1 MRWAAEAKAGVS
13 LLLAGVLLV
22 AVAGPGDAQAQER
35 VGARLRARLSA
46 VGPGERVP
54 IQVKLRKTDL
64 PRRGPGRRQRIRS
77 RQQRATSSLPAA
89 SFRLRRRYENLSGL
103 AGWARPEAIAELE
116 RHPEVERIYFDARF
130 ELAMVQG
137 AALLGSDQLV
147 AAGITGQGVNVAVL
161 DSGVDTDHVYLSD
174 DLAAEACF
182 CDDDPAVGVGC
193 CPSGGETQSGAGS
206 AEDDDG
212 HGTGMA
218 GVVTSARPGREG
230 IAPDAGIVAV
240 RILSGSGGGNF
251 SDVVAA
257 LDWVLTNHV
266 ALDIRVVNMSFGDQG
281 EYDDASVFPCTG
293 SLTADAIADLVA
305 AGVTIFVAS
314 GNNGYDAGI
323 AFPACVPEA
332 ISVGGVYDTYVSTAN
347 WSCLDPP
354 TCSQSCSDT
363 PGLEG
368 SFACL
373 TNDGALL
380 DILAPSWPTSSLG
393 LNGSNAN
400 IGGTSV
406 SSAYAS
412 AEAALLLSVDPSLTP
427 AEIQT
432 LLTGHGPAV
441 TNPDNSSSYPRT
453 DLAAAF
459 TTVLLTLDTDA
470 DGILDDGDVS
480 GTIGDAKCSGGQTL
494 GCDDNCVVD
503 ANPGQA
509 DSDGNGTGNAC
520 NQAEDG
526 DGDDFADV
534 LDNCPLVPNP
544 GQLDTDG
551 DGRGDLC
558 EPALVPA
565 LGRAALGLLVGLL
578 VAAGA
583 PWLRRARRSV

>member
-1 MRWAAEAKAGVS
+1 LAA
-13 LLLAGVLLV
+13 VLLV
-22 AVAGPGDAQAQER
+22 ALGEPVDAQAAAR
-35 VGARLRARLSA
+35 VGERLRSRLAA
-46 VGPGERVP
+46 VAPGERVP
-54 IQVKLRKTDL
+54 VQVKLRKSDL
-64 PRRGPGRRQRIRS
+64 PRRGEARRLRIRS
-77 RQQRATSSLPAA
+77 REQRATSGLPAA
-89 SFRLRRRYENLSGL
+89 SFRLRRRYQNLSGF
-103 AGWARPEAIAELE
+103 AGWARPDAIAALE
-116 RHPEVERIYFDARF
+116 RHPEVEKIYFDGRF

-147 AAGITGQGVNVAVL
+147 AAGFTGEGVNVALL
-161 DSGVDTDHVYLSD
+161 DSGVDTDHPYLSD
-174 DLAAEACF
+174 DLVAEACF
-182 CDDDPAVGVGC
+182 CDNDPAVGVGC
-193 CPSGGETQSGAGS
+193 CPAGGEVEVGAGS

-230 IAPDAGIVAV
+230 VAPDAGIVAV

-257 LDWVLTNHV
+257 LDWVLTNH
-266 ALDIRVVNMSFGDQG
+266 ASLDIRVVNMSFGDQG
-281 EYDDASVFPCTG
+281 EYDDAGVFPCTG
-293 SLTADAIADLVA
+293 SLTADAIADLDA
-305 AGVTIFVAS
+305 AGLTIFVAS
-314 GNNGYDAGI
+314 GNNGYDSGI
-323 AFPACVPEA
+323 AFPACAPEA

-368 SFACL
+368 SFSCM

-380 DILAPSWPTSSLG
+380 DILAPNWPTSSLG

-412 AEAALLLSVDPSLTP
+412 AEAALLFSVDPSLTP
-427 AEIQT
+427 AEIRT
-432 LLTGHGPAV
+432 LLAGHGPAV

-459 TTVLLTLDTDA
+459 GTVLLTLDTDG
-470 DGILDDGDVS
+470 DGILDDGDAS
-480 GTIGDAKCSGGQTL
+480 GVIGDARCSGGQTL
-494 GCDDNCVVD
+494 GCDDNCVAD
-503 ANPGQA
+503 ANSGQA

-520 NQAEDG
+520 NQAEDS
-526 DGDDFADV
+526 DGDDFADA

-544 GQLDTDG
+544 GQLDSDG

-565 LGRAALGLLVGLL
+565 LGRAALALLAGLL

-583 PWLRRARRSV
+583 GRARRSR